1 LSHSAS
7 PAAAD
12 VEPARDEARRPGDP
26 VAAEQ
31 PYVTMLYGRLDAR
44 RKETAELLARVL
56 RNETTGTPQ
65 AVSER
70 DAAAAMYSEQ
80 LATLSAVEEGLCF
93 GRLDVEPDAV
103 LAPGSRDSADQ
114 ETPGFDQ
121 EVAYIGRLGLLDED
135 HDYEPLLIDWRAPVA
150 RPYYTA
156 TAANPDGIRRRRHL
170 RTRSRK
176 VLAVDDEILDLAE
189 AAAAAAKNDGA
200 QRGGLTGE
208 ATLLAALSSGRTG
221 RMGDI
226 VATIQTEQDRIIRSG
241 VNGVLVV
248 EGGPGTGKT
257 AVALH
262 RAAYLLYTHRRQLA
276 KRGVLVVGPNPTFL
290 RYIEQVLPSLGETSV
305 LLSTVGE
312 LYPGLAA
319 RRAEPAE
326 AAARKGSLDMAKV
339 LATAVRDRE
348 ELPRHT
354 IRLRVEGETVELDR
368 DLVAQARTR
377 ARRTRRPHNDA
388 KRTFV
393 REAVDMLARRERDR
407 LSREGSHPEVEGSG
421 SSASGLLDRGDLAD
435 IRAALREDDDLLA
448 ALDGLWPTLTPPQL
462 LADLYTDPKR
472 ITAATRGWSE
482 ADRALLRR
490 DAPPAAPLDPHWW
503 TPADAVLLDE
513 AAELL
518 GEDDTAERERAERK
532 READEA
538 YAAGVLEILAMEDD
552 WDPELL
558 RPTDV
563 VDASL
568 LADRSREAGY
578 ASAAE
583 RAAED
588 RTWTFGHVIVDEAQ
602 ELSPMA
608 WRVLMRRCPSRS
620 MTLVGDVAQT
630 GARDGARSWHEV
642 LSPYVSARWRREALT
657 VNYRTPAE
665 IAEVAADVLAVID
678 PAQTPP
684 ESVRESGIPPRAV
697 GVAES
702 ALDHQ
707 VSTTTR
713 AAADDVVDAEG
724 NGRVAVLAPAARVEA
739 LRARLAADHL
749 PMGAAAGEDAADGRG
764 ATDLEV
770 AVVVSAVAD
779 AKGLEF
785 DAVVLVDP
793 SGIVEESPRGLNDLY
808 VALTRATRSLDVVH
822 PERLPSVLGR
832 LAGAHAPVERTPPS
846 GPSSLTGR

>member
-1 LSHSAS
+1 LSHPAS
-7 PAAAD
+7 TTAPA
-12 VEPARDEARRPGDP
+12 VEPTRDPVAPADDA

-103 LAPGSRDSADQ
+103 LPAGSKDGADQ

-121 EVAYIGRLGLLDED
+121 PVAYIGRLGLLDED

-156 TAANPDGIRRRRHL
+156 TAASPDGIRRRRHL
-170 RTRSRK
+170 RTRSRR

-189 AAAAAAKNDGA
+189 AAAAAAKRDGS

-226 VATIQTEQDRIIRSG
+226 VATIQAEQDRIIRSG

-319 RRAEPAE
+319 QRVESAE
-326 AAARKGSLDMAKV
+326 AAARKGAADMAKV
-339 LATAVRDRE
+339 LSTAVRDRQ
-348 ELPRHT
+348 ELPRRT
-354 IRLRVEGETVELDR
+354 ASLIVDGETVEIDR

-393 REAVDMLARRERDR
+393 REAIDMLARRERDR
-407 LSREGSHPEVEGSG
+407 LSREGSHPEVAEGDQR
-421 SSASGLLDRGDLAD
+421 LLDRGDLAD
-435 IRAALREDDDLLA
+435 IRASMRENDDLIA
-448 ALDGLWPTLTPPQL
+448 ALEELWPTLTPPQL
-462 LADLYTDPKR
+462 LAELYTDPKR

-482 ADRALLRR
+482 NDRALLRR
-490 DAPPAAPLDPHWW
+490 DAPPTPAADRGLLDSHWW

-518 GEDDTAERERAERK
+518 GEDDSAERERAERK

-538 YAAGVLEILAMEDD
+538 YAAGVLEILAMEED
-552 WDPELL
+552 WDPEVL

-563 VDASL
+563 VDASV
-568 LADRSREAGY
+568 LADRTREATY

-630 GARDGARSWHEV
+630 GARDGAGSWHEV
-642 LSPYVSARWRREALT
+642 LSPYVAARWRREGLT

-697 GVAES
+697 AAAES
-702 ALDHQ
+702 GLEAQ
-707 VSTTTR
+707 VATTAR

-724 NGRVAVLAPAARVEA
+724 NGRVAVLAPAARVGA
-739 LRARLAADHL
+739 LRARLAADGL
-749 PMGAAAGEDAADGRG
+749 PVGGDDGDAVDERGAA
-764 ATDLEV
+764 DLEV
-770 AVVVSAVAD
+770 AVVVSTVGE

-793 SGIVEESPRGLNDLY
+793 SGIVGESPRGLNDLY

-822 PERLPSVLGR
+822 TGPLPTVLDR
-832 LAGAHAPVERTPPS
+832 LAATSDG
-846 GPSSLTGR
+846 